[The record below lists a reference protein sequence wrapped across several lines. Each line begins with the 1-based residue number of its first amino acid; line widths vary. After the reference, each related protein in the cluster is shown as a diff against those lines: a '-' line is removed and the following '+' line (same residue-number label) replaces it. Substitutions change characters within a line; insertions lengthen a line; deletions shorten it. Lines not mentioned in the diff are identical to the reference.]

1 MEQREGNGG
10 RVEEDGNTGRE
21 PDIRSEQ
28 EEEEIRLF
36 LNVCSRTRD
45 GGHHM
50 LEENS
55 WQSMF
60 EMMRRPQITSH
71 HRWVCMSGDI

>member
-10 RVEEDGNTGRE
+10 REEDDGNAGRE

-28 EEEEIRLF
+28 EEEEISLY
-36 LNVCSRTRD
+36 LNVCSRTGD

-50 LEENS
+50 TATLLN
-55 WQSMF
+55 
-60 EMMRRPQITSH
+60 
-71 HRWVCMSGDI
+71 HRWVCMSVDI